1 MYRYVISSIL
11 IAGIKFERKVRYF
24 GKDSIVTAFVEKHR
38 KTIFYIIL
46 CTSLVMIYAYNLLTP
61 YLSDDYAY
69 LIEVRKAASLWDLV
83 KQQYGEY
90 LSNSGRVIGQF
101 NVRLSLYV
109 SKQFFNVINS
119 GMFLALVLLIYRNV
133 SRKKKHDIFVL
144 LLAITFLWRFS
155 VDFGQTM
162 LWICGSCNYL
172 WGSVIILSFFTL
184 YRYFLE
190 KEEAVR
196 HQGILALLFLLFGI
210 AAGWCNE
217 NTSGGGLLLVLM
229 YSLNFWWKKRKEN
242 RKGIYPF
249 MIAGVT
255 GMCLGILGMISAP
268 GVRKR
273 SATMSED
280 QYTGLVGLLSRIYKT
295 TVSIRELFFALL
307 VVITLLFV
315 ILVLQKKL
323 KTWTQIRTNDSV
335 LFAVAFVA
343 TSYVL
348 ALIPTPQNRA
358 FFGAGVFLMIACI
371 QGIVDIGQDEMVI
384 SAIKYSLVSIL
395 CLWLFFTYMENLVN
409 LARIYREENE
419 RIELIKADKADPE
432 GDGIVVIPQYREAFR
447 TPFSNAHDSDLTED
461 KDYWINLFYE
471 VYYDVGN
478 ITAIPRD
485 EWNAR
490 YGDGE

>member
-1 MYRYVISSIL
+1 M
-11 IAGIKFERKVRYF
+11 
-24 GKDSIVTAFVEKHR
+24 TAFLEKHR
-38 KTIFYIIL
+38 KLIFYLIL
-46 CTSLVMIYAYNLLTP
+46 CVSFVMIYAYNLLTP

-101 NVRLSLYV
+101 NVRLSLYG
-109 SKQFFNVINS
+109 SKQIFNVVNS
-119 GMFLALVLLIYRNV
+119 GMFLALLLLIYQNV
-133 SRKKKHDIFVL
+133 RRKKKHDIFVL
-144 LLAITFLWRFS
+144 LLTLTFLWKFT

-172 WGSVIILSFFTL
+172 WGSVIILAFFTL
-184 YRYFLE
+184 YRHFLE
-190 KEEAVR
+190 REKPAT
-196 HQGILALLFLLFGI
+196 HQGILAIFLFAFGI

-229 YSLNFWWKKRKEN
+229 YSLNFWWAKRKEN

-249 MIAGVT
+249 MIAGVA
-255 GMCLGILGMISAP
+255 GMCLGILGMIAAP

-280 QYTGLVGLLSRIYKT
+280 QYTGLVGLLSRTYKT

-307 VVITLLFV
+307 VIMMILFV
-315 ILVLQKKL
+315 FLAVQKKL
-323 KTWTQIRTNDSV
+323 KTWTEIRTNDSV
-335 LFAVAFVA
+335 LFFVAFVA
-343 TSYVL
+343 TAYVL
-348 ALIPTPQNRA
+348 AFIPTPQNRA
-358 FFGAGVFLMIACI
+358 FFGAGVFLMTACI
-371 QGIVDIGQDEMVI
+371 QGIVDIRQDETVI
-384 SAIKYSLVSIL
+384 SAIKYSLVGIL
-395 CLWLFFTYMENLVN
+395 CLWLFFTYVENLVN

-447 TPFSNAHDSDLTED
+447 TPFSVAHDSDLTED
-461 KDYWINLFYE
+461 KNYWINHFYE
-471 VYYDVGN
+471 IYYDVGN

-485 EWNAR
+485 EWDEF
-490 YGDGE
+490 YGDKEQ

>member
-1 MYRYVISSIL
+1 M
-11 IAGIKFERKVRYF
+11 
-24 GKDSIVTAFVEKHR
+24 TAFLEKHR
-38 KTIFYIIL
+38 KFIFYLIL
-46 CTSLVMIYAYNLLTP
+46 CVSFVMIYAYNLLTP

-101 NVRLSLYV
+101 NVRLSLYG
-109 SKQFFNVINS
+109 SKQIFNVVNS
-119 GMFLALVLLIYRNV
+119 GMFLALLLLIYQNV
-133 SRKKKHDIFVL
+133 RRKKKHDIFVL
-144 LLAITFLWRFS
+144 LLTLTFLWKFT

-172 WGSVIILSFFTL
+172 WGSVIILAFFTL
-184 YRYFLE
+184 YRHFLE
-190 KEEAVR
+190 REKPAT
-196 HQGILALLFLLFGI
+196 HQGILAIFLFAFGI

-229 YSLNFWWKKRKEN
+229 YSLNFWWAKRKEN

-249 MIAGVT
+249 MIAGVA
-255 GMCLGILGMISAP
+255 GMCLGILGMIAAP

-280 QYTGLVGLLSRIYKT
+280 QYTGLVGLLSRTYKT

-307 VVITLLFV
+307 VIMMILFV
-315 ILVLQKKL
+315 FLAVQKKL
-323 KTWTQIRTNDSV
+323 KTWTEIRTNDSV
-335 LFAVAFVA
+335 LFFVAFVA
-343 TSYVL
+343 TAYVL
-348 ALIPTPQNRA
+348 AFIPTPQNRA
-358 FFGAGVFLMIACI
+358 FFGAGVFLMTACI
-371 QGIVDIGQDEMVI
+371 QGIVDIRQDETVI
-384 SAIKYSLVSIL
+384 SAIKYSLVGIL
-395 CLWLFFTYMENLVN
+395 CLWLFFTYVENLVN

-447 TPFSNAHDSDLTED
+447 TPFSVAHDSDLTED
-461 KDYWINLFYE
+461 KNYWINHFYE
-471 VYYDVGN
+471 IYYDVGN
-478 ITAIPRD
+478 ITAIPRNEWD
-485 EWNAR
+485 EF
-490 YGDGE
+490 YGDKEQ